1 MPTISMFYGI
11 IIKMFFSDHN
21 PPHFHAVYGKFN
33 GIIDINTLEL
43 IEGDLPPRAIEL
55 IREWATLYKKEL
67 SHIWETQEFVKL
79 PGLK

>member
-1 MPTISMFYGI
+1 MFYGI

-21 PPHFHAVYGKFN
+21 PPLFHAVYGEYN

-43 IEGDLPPRAIEL
+43 IEGDLPPRALEL
-55 IREWATLYKKEL
+55 IKEWASLYKNEL
-67 SHIWETQEFVKL
+67 AHIWETQEFVKL